1 MGGGGGRG
9 SDTMARS
16 TVDEIP
22 YLLVLSRVIT
32 LTGTPDLEA
41 QRHEAH
47 EVRFAW
53 VAVHAQSTRE
63 VELPSPIRDLE

>member
-1 MGGGGGRG
+1 
-9 SDTMARS
+9 MARS

-32 LTGTPDLEA
+32 LTGTPDLRPKKTSSTG
-41 QRHEAH
+41 QRGA
-47 EVRFAW
+47 VRIG
-53 VAVHAQSTRE
+53 VAVHAQRTRE